1 MRIRIGL
8 GSCGIAAGA
17 AKIFDTIKDEIAAR
31 GLDVDLQQTGC
42 IGMCHHEPLLDVIE
56 DDGTVYTYGHVT
68 PDHAARILDEHICAG
83 HHQGSRHHKR
93 LCCQYPHH
101 RQQSGQKHWLWD
113 QTPSESKFFSLT
125 PSSFFVNKIAQ
136 LFIFDWDLCCFLKE
150 TNISI
155 KMLR

>member
-68 PDHAARILDEHICAG
+68 PDHAARILDNHGNTNDNYNVQI
-83 HHQGSRHHKR
+83 HHLLQLMR
-93 LCCQYPHH
+93 LLNK
-101 RQQSGQKHWLWD
+101 S
-113 QTPSESKFFSLT
+113 TSKL
-125 PSSFFVNKIAQ
+125 
-136 LFIFDWDLCCFLKE
+136 LL
-150 TNISI
+150 
-155 KMLR
+155 